1 MIAICNR
8 SGAFLYNCSEQQA
21 DEWLAKYLD
30 DEKISDVMTA
40 GSTKGGMDYTE
51 KGEMRK
57 KGGMCGWLFMDPELI
72 SMLKKIG
79 CEAAYIETGRVNGL
93 IIKYKHSRFQELEE
107 AFQLCFPPQKTQ
119 EYVSHTT

>member
-21 DEWLAKYLD
+21 DERLAKYLD

-40 GSTKGGMDYTE
+40 GGIKGGMDYTE
-51 KGEMRK
+51 KGEKRK

-79 CEAAYIETGRVNGL
+79 CEAVYIETGRSKGL
-93 IIKYKHSRFQELEE
+93 IIKYTRSRFHELEE
-107 AFQLCFPPQKTQ
+107 TFQLCFLPQKTK
-119 EYVSHTT
+119 EHV